1 LVEFVN
7 IYNLFE
13 TQNVINLNMYSD
25 VAKGGEPGPFWGR
38 HSFD

>member
-13 TQNVINLNMYSD
+13 IQNVINLNMYSD
-25 VAKGGEPGPFWGR
+25 VAKGGGARALLGAALF
-38 HSFD
+38 